1 MKAGRPGARPGDD
14 WPARMPHV
22 SILSHHAVD
31 SHGGHVAWKS
41 PDWPLAVVREER
53 LRGGSPGSI
62 LQCSSRLTSG
72 TRT

>member
-1 MKAGRPGARPGDD
+1 MKAGRPEARHGDD
-14 WPARMPHV
+14 CLARMPHV

-31 SHGGHVAWKS
+31 SHGGHVVSTS

>member
-1 MKAGRPGARPGDD
+1 MKAGRPGARHGDD

-31 SHGGHVAWKS
+31 SHGGHLAWKS

>member
-1 MKAGRPGARPGDD
+1 MKAGRPGARHGDD

-31 SHGGHVAWKS
+31 SHGWHVAWKS